1 MFRLIHRCAVFCM
14 LLFSADGLL
23 AEKYCSL
30 EVTVESEYT
39 DPVSV
44 TVVEADGWK
53 SQRDTE
59 AGVARFC
66 GLGIR
71 SVSVVVGKAG
81 CNQVFVRDVPLRWMK
96 TTALRVVHQ
105 RSICLEESPPVAAC
119 TFLLRFANHERKP
132 ISGVALEVQAPFPEV
147 RAADEHG
154 RILFW
159 IAAGKTVTGVAD
171 HDGYLPQSVS
181 IECVGANAWLE
192 RLVILQRSKE

>member
-1 MFRLIHRCAVFCM
+1 LF
-14 LLFSADGLL
+14 LFSADCFA

-39 DPVSV
+39 DPILV

-71 SVSVVVGKAG
+71 PVSVVVGKAG
-81 CNQVFVRDVPLRWMK
+81 CNQVTVRDVPLRWMK
-96 TTALRVVHQ
+96 TIALRVVHQ
-105 RSICLEESPPVAAC
+105 RSPCLGESPPVAAC
-119 TFLLRFANHERKP
+119 SFLLRFSNHEREA
-132 ISGVALEVQAPFPEV
+132 IGGVALKAQAPIPEV
-147 RAADEHG
+147 READEYG
-154 RILFW
+154 RIFFR
-159 IAAGKTVTGVAD
+159 IAAGKTLTGVAD

-181 IECVGANAWLE
+181 IECVRANAWLE
-192 RLVILQRSKE
+192 RLVVLQRSED